1 MGVEGSLGSH
11 RDDKDHPRSRPPLQ
25 TSHAPTL
32 CVPIHTYAHPH
43 RRCGRS
49 WPAWASAR
57 LTTWWAVRTCW
68 RWTLRWW
75 PPAPRWACFCCIES
89 SRVCVGVGACVCA
102 FVRACARSRSGFCAP
117 RQSCGKGCRFAAACG
132 NHLSRPTCSPV
143 SSTAGE
149 HHGQPAPS
157 WPPPNLWRL
166 HLLLLPA
173 HTLPI
178 MLLAPLLPSPAKTHS
193 PYPHP
198 RPAQTQTQ
206 ALNPHCCCTFTQ
218 RQFYPQTHV
227 LPHAPHRAAGGHRP
241 VQPAAARGQPAAG
254 RGAAL
259 RVQAGPRPGPG
270 PGWWVVVE
278 LVGMAVVEGHGWGW
292 RFGWRSAAR
301 CLNRTTA

>member
-1 MGVEGSLGSH
+1 MSQVVGVWVWVRVCAH
-11 RDDKDHPRSRPPLQ
+11 
-25 TSHAPTL
+25 L
-32 CVPIHTYAHPH
+32 CVRARALGVAYVRLDRAVGRGAGLLQHVATICQGPH
-43 RRCGRS
+43 AAQS
-49 WPAWASAR
+49 
-57 LTTWWAVRTCW
+57 
-68 RWTLRWW
+68 
-75 PPAPRWACFCCIES
+75 PAPLVS
-89 SRVCVGVGACVCA
+89 TM
-102 FVRACARSRSGFCAP
+102 
-117 RQSCGKGCRFAAACG
+117 G
-132 NHLSRPTCSPV
+132 NLPQAGHRPTCGGC
-143 SSTAGE
+143 TCCCC
-149 HHGQPAPS
+149 
-157 WPPPNLWRL
+157 
-166 HLLLLPA
+166 LL
-173 HTLPI
+173 I

-227 LPHAPHRAAGGHRP
+227 LLHAPHRAAGGHRP
-241 VQPAAARGQPAAG
+241 VQPAAARSQPAAG

-301 CLNRTTA
+301 CPNRTTA